1 MERGTAS
8 VTEGFLMLQDQ
19 SLAEGLSTLRWRLD
33 DLLAGGPTLV
43 VDVSGLSR
51 FSSSTLAE
59 LVFAQR
65 RCRARGARVIL
76 GRPTDRCSEMLARI
90 GLLELFSVQSRI

>member
-1 MERGTAS
+1 MEGRIAG
-8 VTEGFLMLQDQ
+8 VTQGFLALDDE
-19 SLAEGLSTLRWRLD
+19 SLAGGLSKLRWRLD

-51 FSSSTLAE
+51 LSSVTIAE

-65 RCRARGARVIL
+65 RSRARGAQVVLRD
-76 GRPTDRCSEMLARI
+76 PTDRCSEMLARC
-90 GLLELFSVQSRI
+90 GLLELFSVRRRI